1 MKASIL
7 FAVFAGLT
15 LVSAAP
21 PGSKAITTADAVA
34 GYPPC
39 SATVTDRCIQL
50 YERGVRAAKAAPAK
64 PAAVKPAQG
73 GPYESASTAIMSP
86 DDYPVCSRSVTDRC
100 VQRATRRAA
109 PSYARQVRRAGE
121 RG

>member
-1 MKASIL
+1 MIRASL
-7 FAVFAGLT
+7 FAVIAGT
-15 LVSAAP
+15 ALVSAAP
-21 PGSKAITTADAVA
+21 PVHGPSAAVSAD

-39 SATVTDRCIQL
+39 SATVTDRCVQT
-50 YERGVRAAKAAPAK
+50 YERGVGTVAAAPIRT
-64 PAAVKPAQG
+64 AQG

-100 VQRATRRAA
+100 VQHGGGSRLKSVRPVARAR
-109 PSYARQVRRAGE
+109 YIQAGE